1 MISRV
6 QPCACCG
13 GSGTSVRMFG
23 SARDLHLCEYCGG
36 SGRVTVAVRTPGEVE
51 DLAALTARAE
61 SAERERDSARAEVE
75 RLRATRSGG
84 EALAAMQI
92 ERDEL
97 RAALREAVEIV
108 EVAPPLTGDSV
119 RDLAEYRRRFEIR
132 ARARAALKGET

>member
-1 MISRV
+1 
-6 QPCACCG
+6 
-13 GSGTSVRMFG
+13 
-23 SARDLHLCEYCGG
+23 
-36 SGRVTVAVRTPGEVE
+36 VTVAVRTPGEVE